1 MVLAKHR
8 IAGLGGANFSALPPP
23 PPGLQIL
30 GEVWHRSDALR
41 KPSRGGGGCAGRFC
55 PFRSP
60 KASSRLCFP
69 RPEPLARDST
79 GLSGRPRPRSRRP
92 RREAGGPAPH
102 VAERL
107 RVFERLKAAAADEQA
122 AAADRPIRVSLPGG
136 ACLPGRALR
145 TTPRHVALQLGAR
158 AALVARVDGALHD
171 LDWPLRGD
179 AALELLDFAAP
190 EGQAAFWRSGAR
202 VLAAVAEQFYG
213 AALCSAVATESGF
226 FCDVFLEGR
235 TVQRGELPAL
245 EEACKAFARAQHPF
259 ERLEVTREQLLE
271 LFKHNKFKLS
281 QIEEEVT
288 TETATVYRCGP
299 LVDLCRGP
307 HIQHTGLIRALRV
320 LTSSAAFWKGDPA
333 RESLQRLAGIAF
345 PSAQLLAE
353 WERAQEA
360 AASRDHRRI
369 GRDQELFFFHKL
381 SPGSCFFLPRGA
393 RIYNTLVEFIKAE
406 YRKRGFAEVVTPNIY
421 NAELW
426 ELSGH
431 WQHYGQHMFSFRA
444 DNQTFSL
451 KPMNCPAH
459 CLMFAHR
466 PRSWRELP
474 LRLADFGVL
483 HRNEPSGTLAGL
495 TRVRRFQQDDAH
507 IFCTLAQ
514 LESEI
519 GGCLDFVRAVYAV
532 LGFAFRFALSTRP
545 PDFLGDAGTWDRAE
559 QLEKSLRDF
568 GQPWELNPGDGAFYG
583 PKIDIQIKDALGRYH
598 QCATIQ
604 LDFQMPERFGLAYAS
619 QDGGAAERPVL
630 IHRAVLGSVE
640 RMLAILAESYGG
652 KWPLWLSPMQAMVI
666 PLGPDVE
673 GYARQVRDA
682 LHRDGFAADVDADA
696 GTTLGRKIRQAQL
709 AQYNFQLVVG
719 PKEQAHGTV
728 SVRTRDN
735 RQLGERELPEVL
747 RRLRELRDARVPD
760 AEERF

>member
-1 MVLAKHR
+1 M
-8 IAGLGGANFSALPPP
+8 
-23 PPGLQIL
+23 
-30 GEVWHRSDALR
+30 
-41 KPSRGGGGCAGRFC
+41 
-55 PFRSP
+55 
-60 KASSRLCFP
+60 
-69 RPEPLARDST
+69 PLARP
-79 GLSGRPRPRSRRP
+79 GRLLAAAAP
-92 RREAGGPAPH
+92 RRYRAGGPAPH

-107 RVFERLKAAAADEQA
+107 RVFERLKAAAEQQQQQQPEA
-122 AAADRPIRVSLPGG
+122 AAGSGRPICISLPGG
-136 ACLPGRALR
+136 AHLPGRALQ
-145 TTPRHVALQLGAR
+145 TTPRHVAVQLGAR

-171 LDWPLRGD
+171 LDRPLRAD
-179 AALELLDFAAP
+179 AALELLDFDAP
-190 EGQAAFWRSGAR
+190 EGREVFWRSGAR

-213 AALCSAVATESGF
+213 APLCGADATDSGF
-226 FCDVFLEGR
+226 FCDVYLEGR
-235 TVQRGELPAL
+235 TVQRDELPAL
-245 EEACKAFARAQHPF
+245 EEACRAFARGRHPF
-259 ERLEVTREQLLE
+259 ERLEATREQLLE
-271 LFKHNKFKLS
+271 LFRHNEFKLR

-299 LVDLCRGP
+299 LVDLCGGP
-307 HIQHTGLIRALRV
+307 HVRHTGLIRALRV
-320 LTSSAAFWKGDPA
+320 LTSSAAFWRGDPA
-333 RESLQRLAGIAF
+333 RESLQRVAAVAF

-353 WERAQEA
+353 WEQAQEE

-393 RIYNTLVEFIKAE
+393 HVYNALLDFIKAE
-406 YRKRGFAEVVTPNIY
+406 YRRRGFAEVVTPNVY

-426 ELSGH
+426 ERSGH
-431 WQHYGQHMFSFRA
+431 WRHYGEHMFSFRA
-444 DNQTFSL
+444 DGQTLSL

-495 TRVRRFQQDDAH
+495 TRARRFQQDDAH

-532 LGFAFRFALSTRP
+532 LGFSFRLVLSTRP
-545 PDFLGDAGTWDRAE
+545 LRFLGDAGTWDRAE

-583 PKIDIQIKDALGRYH
+583 PKIDIRIKDALGRSH

-604 LDFQMPERFGLAYAS
+604 LDFQMPERFGLTYAS
-619 QDGGAAERPVL
+619 PDGGAAERPVL

-666 PLGPDVE
+666 PLGPEAE
-673 GYARQVRDA
+673 GYARRVLGA
-682 LHRDGFAADVDADA
+682 LRSEGFAADLDADA
-696 GTTLGRKIRQAQL
+696 GATLSRKIRRAQL

-719 PKEQAHGTV
+719 AAEQARGTV
-728 SVRTRDN
+728 SVRTREN
-735 RQLGERELPEVL
+735 RRLGERELPEVL
-747 RRLRELRDARVPD
+747 RRLRELRDARVAD